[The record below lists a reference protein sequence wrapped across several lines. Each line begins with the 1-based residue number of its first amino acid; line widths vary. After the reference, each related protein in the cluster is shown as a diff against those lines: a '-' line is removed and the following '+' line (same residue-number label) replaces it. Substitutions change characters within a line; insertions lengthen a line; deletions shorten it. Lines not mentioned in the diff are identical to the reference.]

1 MRSSYA
7 SWPATVGQ
15 WSAGLLAS
23 IPLAGLLWF
32 ADGKSET
39 REVLAILAVLLA
51 VPWVVPATVLLGAA
65 SAPIYMWLH
74 TQGPVPPVLDW
85 LGGVVLMAAVAGAH
99 INAALAAACWRARRT
114 VAEPGLREFLER
126 TTAGRPTDPIDKA

>member
-7 SWPATVGQ
+7 SWPVTVGQ
-15 WSAGLLAS
+15 WSVGLLAS
-23 IPLAGLLWF
+23 IPLAGLLWL
-32 ADGKSET
+32 ADGKSEA

-85 LGGVVLMAAVAGAH
+85 LGGVVLVGAVAGAH

-126 TTAGRPTDPIDKA
+126 TAAGRSTDPIDKA